1 MSGPLLLDTCAALWT
16 STPDVALRSQAV
28 EALLQAE
35 ANGQAIHL
43 SPITA
48 WEVGQLVARG
58 RYALSIDPLRWFE
71 ELLAAGLTA
80 APLGPDILVGASF
93 LPQAEG
99 LRDPAD
105 RILAATARTHGWTL
119 ITRDRPLLNYA
130 AAGHIRAIAC

>member
-1 MSGPLLLDTCAALWT
+1 MSGLLLDTCAALWT
-16 STPDVALRSQAV
+16 STPEMALRGPAAK
-28 EALLQAE
+28 ALIEAE
-35 ANGQAIHL
+35 ANAVSIYL

-58 RYALSIDPLRWFE
+58 RYALSVDPLRWFE

-93 LPQAEG
+93 LPQASA

-105 RILAATARTHGWTL
+105 RILAATARLRGWTL
-119 ITRDRPLLNYA
+119 VTRDRPLLDYA
-130 AAGHIRAIAC
+130 EAGHIQAIAC